1 MEKNTTP
8 RTSRRKRKVAA
19 KVEAPKP
26 VVEEVIEEVVEK
38 VKEVVAEAPPI
49 LEVPYQPPAPKLVKP
64 WEVVRPMPP
73 TDGSTWQRGQ
83 KWRP

>member
-8 RTSRRKRKVAA
+8 RTSRRKKKVVA
-19 KVEAPKP
+19 KAEAPKP
-26 VVEEVIEEVVEK
+26 VVEEVVEE

-64 WEVVRPMPP
+64 WEIVRPLPP